1 MLQGVCRSDFVLSDL
16 LQDIFMGNEMIPD
29 VIDSPPR
36 YPLEVS
42 YKTHRTFPGMRMTA
56 DQTRYDTGTLGVNCK
71 IILILRSFVGRL

>member
-56 DQTRYDTGTLGVNCK
+56 DQTRYNSRFGDNCK
-71 IILILRSFVGRL
+71 IIIRVGAVVIER